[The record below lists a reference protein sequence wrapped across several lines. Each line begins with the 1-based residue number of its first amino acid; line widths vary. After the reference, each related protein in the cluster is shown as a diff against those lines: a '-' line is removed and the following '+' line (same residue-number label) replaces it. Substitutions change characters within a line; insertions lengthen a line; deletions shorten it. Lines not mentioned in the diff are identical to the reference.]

1 MLSVRIYV
9 ASYGDGDVDD
19 VLLNSFQSLTL
30 PLTLN
35 HSVIGRPILSLAG
48 VEIIALITE

>member
-9 ASYGDGDVDD
+9 AGYGDGDVDD

-35 HSVIGRPILSLAG
+35 HSVIGRPILSMTG
-48 VEIIALITE
+48 VEIIALNTK

>member
-1 MLSVRIYV
+1 MYI
-9 ASYGDGDVDD
+9 AGYGDGDVDD

-30 PLTLN
+30 LLTLN
-35 HSVIGRPILSLAG
+35 HSIIGRPILSLAG